1 MNVELCLVHW
11 VSLEQYYALE
21 IINIVTAGPGRL
33 VAVPYA
39 HMRAV
44 KIRAQKW
51 ESDTQVLLMR
61 FSTLLHANF
70 VP

>member
-1 MNVELCLVHW
+1 MSNHTQLQKRI
-11 VSLEQYYALE
+11 SLTKT
-21 IINIVTAGPGRL
+21 TAGPGRL
-33 VAVPYA
+33 QLVPHA

-44 KIRAQKW
+44 KIRAKKW
-51 ESDTQVLLMR
+51 ESDTQVLLIR